1 MGEDYASMVLIGLWV
16 FFFLF
21 FGYGWWFQVEKW
33 WKRKVVGLWLLWF
46 VVVAGVATMELL
58 CCDGFCVV
66 VYHYFNKLF
75 ILF

>member
-46 VVVAGVATMELL
+46 VVMAGGATMELL
-58 CCDGFCVV
+58 CCDGFCVA